1 MIGAVLCARQ
11 GGGLGWPEELVFV
24 QGNPQQSQEGNSR
37 VHTSFIIPLE
47 KQNRTVFILARGFK
61 CGHVSLQLLDLQE
74 ASNPL

>member
-1 MIGAVLCARQ
+1 MMGAVLCARQ
-11 GGGLGWPEELVFV
+11 GGGLRWAEGLMFV
-24 QGNPQQSQEGNSR
+24 QGNPQQSQERNSC

-61 CGHVSLQLLDLQE
+61 GGHVSLELLDLQG